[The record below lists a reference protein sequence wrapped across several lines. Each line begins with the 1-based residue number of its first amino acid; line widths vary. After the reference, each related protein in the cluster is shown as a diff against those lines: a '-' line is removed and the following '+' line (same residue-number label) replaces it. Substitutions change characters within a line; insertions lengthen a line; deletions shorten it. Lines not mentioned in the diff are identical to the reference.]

1 MKRLFIVVQIL
12 LLISACS
19 TVPLTGRKQLSLV
32 SDTDVLNLSKQ
43 SFNSYMSKAK
53 PSGNRVSNEMVDRA
67 GRRIA
72 GAVEAYLRATGQAD
86 EIKNY
91 AWEFHLVADNTPNAF
106 CMPGGK
112 IVVNEGILP
121 YTKDENGLA
130 VVLGHEIAHAVAKH
144 ANERMSQQTL
154 VQTGGA
160 ALSALLSSKPEAT
173 QNLAMTVYGLGANVG
188 IMLPYSRK
196 HEYEADRLGLI
207 FSAMAGYNPEY
218 ALGFWQRMSAQNKGG
233 STPAFLSTHPSD
245 DARIENLKKVIPE
258 AKTYYRPR

>member
-1 MKRLFIVVQIL
+1 MKQFIL
-12 LLISACS
+12 LIQLLLFAVSCS

-32 SDTDVLNLSKQ
+32 SDADVLSLSKQ
-43 SFNSYMSKAK
+43 SFTSYMAKAK
-53 PSGNRVSNEMVDRA
+53 PSSNRVSNEMVDRV

-72 GAVEAYLRATGQAD
+72 GAVEAYLRATGQEA
-86 EIKNY
+86 EISNY
-91 AWEFHLVADNTPNAF
+91 AWEFHLVNDKTPNAF

-154 VQTGGA
+154 IQTGNA
-160 ALSALLSSKPEAT
+160 ALGVLLAGQSNEA
-173 QNLAMTVYGLGANVG
+173 QSLAQTIYGLGANVG
-188 IMLPYSRK
+188 VMLPYSRK

-207 FSAMAGYNPEY
+207 FSSMAGYNPEY
-218 ALGFWQRMSAQNKGG
+218 ALGFWQRMAAQNNGAG
-233 STPAFLSTHPSD
+233 TPAFLSTHPTD
-245 DARIENLKKVIPE
+245 EARIANLKKVIPE

>member
-43 SFNSYMSKAK
+43 SFTSYMSKAK

-160 ALSALLSSKPEAT
+160 A
-173 QNLAMTVYGLGANVG
+173 
-188 IMLPYSRK
+188 
-196 HEYEADRLGLI
+196 
-207 FSAMAGYNPEY
+207 
-218 ALGFWQRMSAQNKGG
+218 
-233 STPAFLSTHPSD
+233 
-245 DARIENLKKVIPE
+245 
-258 AKTYYRPR
+258 